1 MKKIALIG
9 VMSFAAVAAHAAIL
23 TQWDFNGASATTV
36 PGGTASPTA
45 SIGAGTATL
54 LGGVTSTF
62 ASGISN
68 GGSSDP
74 VTTSPNNYGWNI
86 TTYAAQSTDNGNRG
100 VRFDVSTIGFQGISF
115 RFDVRKSNTSS
126 RYQEV
131 LYTLDGTNF
140 ISAGIVDG
148 NAGDTWFNG
157 NSFDLST
164 VAGANN
170 NANFGFKVVAIFDPT
185 NPTAGVYASS
195 NPSSNYATTGT
206 TRFDMVTVNAEA
218 VPEPA
223 TMVVLGLVAAA
234 AARRKRK

>member
-23 TQWDFNGASATTV
+23 TQWNFNGASSTTV
-36 PGGTASPTA
+36 AGGGTSPTA
-45 SIGAGTATL
+45 SIGAGTASL
-54 LGGVTSTF
+54 LGTTGSF
-62 ASGISN
+62 SSGIAN

-74 VTTSPNNYGWNI
+74 VVTSPPNFGWQV
-86 TTYAAQSTDNGNRG
+86 TGYAAQSTENGARG
-100 VRFDVSTIGFQGISF
+100 VRFDVSTVGFQGISLQ
-115 RFDVRKSNTSS
+115 FDVRKSNTSS

-140 ISAGIVDG
+140 VSAGIVDG

-157 NSFDLST
+157 RFFDLST

-170 NANFGFKVVAIFDPT
+170 NANFGFKVVAIFDPI
-185 NPTAGVYASS
+185 NPTAGVYAASS
-195 NPSSNYATTGT
+195 PTGTYAGTGT